1 MNSLLK
7 SAGLAATALL
17 AALCLSHPVGAIEI
31 VAPKD
36 GAVVPIGAELLI
48 QVQPSP
54 GDDIDRAYLAHSDE
68 HMKHNPQTGYFEQRI
83 KLRGDSLG
91 PIEIEV
97 WSKNSKGVVSTAK
110 VTVQVNL
117 PPVLPLISLRI
128 HAEQRKLV
136 LEAVGEK
143 RDLQVIGEFPDRKST
158 RLNSSHRT
166 ISYAVF
172 CLKKKITFLLLTI
185 PEQEL
190 SPSVCSQALFSV
202 NDPASS
208 SLVYFLPLQADLPS
222 TLFNS
227 SNFLAS
233 ALV

>member
-1 MNSLLK
+1 MYSPLK

-17 AALCLSHPVGAIEI
+17 AALSLSHPADAIEI

-36 GAVVPIGAELLI
+36 GAVVPIGAELVI

-110 VTVQVNL
+110 VTVHVNL

-136 LEAVGEK
+136 LAAVGEK
-143 RDLQVIGEFPDRKST
+143 RDLQVIGEFPDGTVRFISKATFGTTYQSRNEKIVKVDPNGVVT
-158 RLNSSHRT
+158 AVGIGET
-166 ISYAVF
+166 IIVVRNGDKEAQARVIVKPK
-172 CLKKKITFLLLTI
+172 LPEGEKKET
-185 PEQEL
+185 
-190 SPSVCSQALFSV
+190 
-202 NDPASS
+202 
-208 SLVYFLPLQADLPS
+208 
-222 TLFNS
+222 
-227 SNFLAS
+227 
-233 ALV
+233 

>member
-1 MNSLLK
+1 MNSPLK
-7 SAGLAATALL
+7 SAGLAVAALL
-17 AALCLSHPVGAIEI
+17 AALCLSHPAGAIEI

-36 GAVVPIGAELLI
+36 GAVVPIGAELVI

-110 VTVQVNL
+110 VTVHVNL

-128 HAEQRKLV
+128 HAEQRN
-136 LEAVGEK
+136 E
-143 RDLQVIGEFPDRKST
+143 RQHRRQVDVDGDF
-158 RLNSSHRT
+158 
-166 ISYAVF
+166 
-172 CLKKKITFLLLTI
+172 
-185 PEQEL
+185 
-190 SPSVCSQALFSV
+190 
-202 NDPASS
+202 
-208 SLVYFLPLQADLPS
+208 
-222 TLFNS
+222 
-227 SNFLAS
+227 
-233 ALV
+233 

>member
-17 AALCLSHPVGAIEI
+17 AALFLSHPVGAIEI
-31 VAPKD
+31 VAPKA
-36 GAVVPIGAELLI
+36 GAVVPIGAELVI

-54 GDDIDRAYLAHSDE
+54 GDDIDRAYLTHSDE

-143 RDLQVIGEFPDRKST
+143 RDLQVIGEFPDGTVRFISKATFGTTYQSRNEKIVKVDPNGVIT
-158 RLNSSHRT
+158 AVGIGET
-166 ISYAVF
+166 IIVVRNGDKEAQARVIVKPK
-172 CLKKKITFLLLTI
+172 LPEGEKKET
-185 PEQEL
+185 
-190 SPSVCSQALFSV
+190 
-202 NDPASS
+202 
-208 SLVYFLPLQADLPS
+208 
-222 TLFNS
+222 
-227 SNFLAS
+227 
-233 ALV
+233 